1 MVTLL
6 EARGE
11 DADHPLV
18 PVRLE
23 QAQAERHRLQ
33 WQILELGQGFTLHT
47 LLDRL
52 AVLVQLIQLPGHF
65 PRQVG
70 VVTEQAFDTQA
81 HVVQTTGGVQ
91 ARAEDEAEVS
101 GGDACMITPRHLK
114 DGLEPGPG
122 PPCPDPLKA
131 LMYEDAVVG
140 VQGHDVS
147 NTAQGDQ
154 IEQFA
159 DIRLWRVVVMPEAAQ
174 ACAQGH
180 QHVENHPDPG
190 QRLARELAAGLVGI
204 DDGIGCRQFMT
215 WQVMIGD
222 QHLQPGSFG
231 CGHTLYAGN
240 TVVHGNQQ
248 LRLAFQG
255 NLNDFRGQA
264 ITVFETIG
272 HQVIDMRRPQQTQ
285 TQHPYSA
292 GGRAI
297 GIEVANDQD
306 ALALGQGLDQ
316 QVYRCVDTF
325 ELLVR
330 QQACQAF
337 VQFRRTVHATGG
349 VQPGQQ
355 RRQVAKKRQGVR
367 QGAWFDAHNVSR
379 ARPAATAAA
388 LHADHGHQ

>member
-1 MVTLL
+1 MDQ
-6 EARGE
+6 
-11 DADHPLV
+11 DAIV
-18 PVRLE
+18 GI
-23 QAQAERHRLQ
+23 QRH
-33 WQILELGQGFTLHT
+33 H
-47 LLDRL
+47 
-52 AVLVQLIQLPGHF
+52 VGH
-65 PRQVG
+65 
-70 VVTEQAFDTQA
+70 A
-81 HVVQTTGGVQ
+81 
-91 ARAEDEAEVS
+91 
-101 GGDACMITPRHLK
+101 
-114 DGLEPGPG
+114 
-122 PPCPDPLKA
+122 
-131 LMYEDAVVG
+131 
-140 VQGHDVS
+140 
-147 NTAQGDQ
+147 
-154 IEQFA
+154 
-159 DIRLWRVVVMPEAAQ
+159 
-174 ACAQGH
+174 AQGH
-180 QHVENHPDPG
+180 QIEQLADVRLRCIVVVAQAAQPRAQGHQYIKDHPDPG
-190 QRLARELAAGLVGI
+190 QRLAGKLAARLVGI

-215 WQVMIGD
+215 WQVVIGD
-222 QHLQPGSFG
+222 QHLQPGSLG

-285 TQHPYSA
+285 PQHPHSA

-330 QQACQAF
+330 QQTCQAF
-337 VQFRRTVHATGG
+337 IQFRRTVHATGG

-388 LHADHGHQ
+388 LHAGHGHQ